1 MRGEEGME
9 RKRERRRN
17 GEEERRVRKT
27 NKINYK
33 IRHSLKKALIYM
45 LKNKYNEID
54 DLNMCH
60 YITTKLS

>member
-1 MRGEEGME
+1 ME

-45 LKNKYNEID
+45 LKKQI
-54 DLNMCH
+54 
-60 YITTKLS
+60 